1 MNLEINRMANQIN
14 QERFDRRVVR
24 EYESL
29 PRTGRH
35 PVILR
40 FGAAVSRFGR
50 QLQGVPAPTGPE
62 FHPCPEPT
70 VG

>member
-1 MNLEINRMANQIN
+1 MNLEVNNMAYKIN

-29 PRTGRH
+29 PRNGRH

-50 QLQGVPAPTGPE
+50 QLQGVPAPSGPE
-62 FHPCPEPT
+62 FQPCPDPNIA
-70 VG
+70 